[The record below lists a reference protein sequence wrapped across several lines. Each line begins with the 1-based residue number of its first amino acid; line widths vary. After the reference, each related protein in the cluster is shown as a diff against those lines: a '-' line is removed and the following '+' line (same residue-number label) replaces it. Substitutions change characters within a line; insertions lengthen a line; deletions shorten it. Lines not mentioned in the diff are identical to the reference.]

1 MSRICVKNLPE
12 HVLEDRLREHFSQ
25 EGGEI
30 TDIKL
35 MRTKDGKSR
44 QFAFI
49 GFHSDHETQEA
60 IRYFNRSYLDKSKIT
75 CEVAQ
80 KLGEANLPRP
90 WSRYSKKKDNKDTTP
105 DANKHGRVK
114 GQGDKS
120 KDIVDID
127 DPQLQDF
134 LQVMQPRAMSKLW
147 ANDTSIV
154 SNNRNNQTV
163 SNKDGKGAPDVIH
176 PISVES
182 ASLVDGL
189 PNNPEPNK
197 SREIDHHEVI
207 SDMNYF
213 KSRVRSE
220 WSDSESSDSEGDTD
234 DDCYYP
240 NIILLLYC
248 WKR

>member
-1 MSRICVKNLPE
+1 MCVKNLPE

-30 TDIKL
+30 TDVKL

-49 GFHSDHETQEA
+49 GFHSDHEAQEA

-154 SNNRNNQTV
+154 SNNSNNQAV

-182 ASLVDGL
+182 SSLVDGL
-189 PNNPEPNK
+189 PDNPEPNK

-207 SDMNYF
+207 SDGLF
-213 KSRVRSE
+213 QE
-220 WSDSESSDSEGDTD
+220 
-234 DDCYYP
+234 
-240 NIILLLYC
+240 
-248 WKR
+248 